1 MALNNFLDHI
11 VHPDA
16 QQYAE
21 EHTSPENDTLHALNR
36 WTHLNTPQ
44 PHMLSGHYQ
53 GKLLETISIL
63 LKPRRILEIG
73 TYVGYSTACLGTG
86 LAADGKIHCIEANE
100 EYEEII
106 VDTLKKAGL
115 FDRTTVHIGLATEI
129 LPQLG
134 NEKFDLVF
142 IDADKINYLNYYQ
155 TIVPMIN
162 ANGILL
168 IDNVLW
174 NGKVLYEQRSGDKE
188 TETLK
193 QLNDMIQNDPRVENI
208 LLTIR
213 DGLMMCRKS

>member
-1 MALNNFLDHI
+1 MALNNFLEQI

-53 GKLLETISIL
+53 GKLLETISIM

-73 TYVGYSTACLGTG
+73 TYVGYSAVCLSKG
-86 LAADGKIHCIEANE
+86 LAADGQMHCIEANE
-100 EYEEII
+100 EYEDII
-106 VDTLKKAGL
+106 GETLQKAGIA
-115 FDRTTVHIGLATEI
+115 DKTSIHIGNAMDILSQLA
-129 LPQLG
+129 G
-134 NEKFDLVF
+134 EKFDLVF
-142 IDADKINYLNYYQ
+142 IDADKINYLNYYES
-155 TIVPMIN
+155 IVPMLHS
-162 ANGILL
+162 GGLLL

-174 NGKVLYEQRSGDKE
+174 SGKVLYEQRSGDKE

-193 QLNDMIQNDPRVENI
+193 QLNDIIQNDPRVENI

-213 DGLMMCRKS
+213 DGLMMCRKL